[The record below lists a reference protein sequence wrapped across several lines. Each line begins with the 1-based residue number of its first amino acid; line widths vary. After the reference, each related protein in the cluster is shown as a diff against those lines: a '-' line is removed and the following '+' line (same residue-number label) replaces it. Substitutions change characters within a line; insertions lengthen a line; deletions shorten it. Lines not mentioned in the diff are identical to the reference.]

1 MTGCDVLQYAIAH
14 VLMRARKIDC
24 GLKERNRRSRLMLCG
39 NLKSVGS
46 LESRRGNQNRQARRL
61 LRNRTCVFFLNYGIG
76 KWEPPATGERRVS
89 TGISRV

>member
-46 LESRRGNQNRQARRL
+46 S
-61 LRNRTCVFFLNYGIG
+61 GI
-76 KWEPPATGERRVS
+76 
-89 TGISRV
+89 